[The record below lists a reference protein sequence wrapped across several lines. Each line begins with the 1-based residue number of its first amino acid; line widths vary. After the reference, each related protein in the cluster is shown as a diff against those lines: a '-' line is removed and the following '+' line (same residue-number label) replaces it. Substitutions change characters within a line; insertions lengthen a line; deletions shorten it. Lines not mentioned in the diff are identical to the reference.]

1 MVFRNG
7 LAAMIRGEQAKV
19 AFSPSATVRSVGVS
33 VTVGGGGGG
42 GRERER
48 ERYSYPFMC
57 LLFIFIPLSIVSTT
71 L

>member
-33 VTVGGGGGG
+33 VAVQK
-42 GRERER
+42 RAERER
-48 ERYSYPFMC
+48 ERNIC
-57 LLFIFIPLSIVSTT
+57 HRIAVLTQV
-71 L
+71 